1 MKVKWI
7 PNEIMAQGLTGLKG
21 NEFIYFTNLILQM
34 QRRIYKPEGA
44 ISKTSE
50 FSRLL
55 GTDPI
60 FL

>member
-1 MKVKWI
+1 
-7 PNEIMAQGLTGLKG
+7 MAQGLAGLKG
-21 NEFIYFTNLILQM
+21 NEFIYFTNLILQR

-55 GTDPI
+55 DRDPI

>member
-1 MKVKWI
+1 
-7 PNEIMAQGLTGLKG
+7 MAQGLTGLKG
-21 NEFIYFTNLILQM
+21 NEFIYLTNLILQM
-34 QRRIYKPEGA
+34 QQIIYKPEGA

-55 GTDPI
+55 DTDPI